1 MAGVKIAVTTQLGKL
16 RNSSM
21 AQTRA
26 RFEDLGAAL
35 RSYRIVARINQAEI
49 AAALGVSQSQI
60 SRWESGRDR
69 PKPGNLEAIRS
80 LVSSAGSRQRQ
91 ALIHQV
97 KISRSATILFDS
109 VLHPL
114 AISPL
119 LARRNSDLARFGWL
133 FVPDA
138 NPQFPALLGAYR
150 KAIAHER
157 NQLIGARLDI
167 PFSHEGLPFHC
178 AMDVALHQAGSELL
192 ALAEVAFAADQD
204 NESEFSVTPITMR
217 LLRRQQKA

>member
-1 MAGVKIAVTTQLGKL
+1 MTAQWGKL
-16 RNSSM
+16 RSSDTS
-21 AQTRA
+21 QTRA
-26 RFEDLGAAL
+26 RFEDLGRAL
-35 RSYRIVARINQAEI
+35 RSYRVVARVNQAEI

-69 PKPGNLEAIRS
+69 PKPGNREAIRS
-80 LVSSAGSRQRQ
+80 LVSGAGSRQRQ

-97 KISRSATILFDS
+97 KISRSATILFDN

-119 LARRNSDLARFGWL
+119 LARRNGDLARFGWL

-138 NPQFPALLGAYR
+138 NPRFPALLGAYR
-150 KAIAHER
+150 KVLAR
-157 NQLIGARLDI
+157 GSDQLVGIRLDI

-192 ALAEVAFAADQD
+192 GLAEVAFHADQPYE
-204 NESEFSVTPITMR
+204 NEREFAITPIAMK
-217 LLRRQQKA
+217 LLWPPRKT